1 MKHGLSIGGM
11 LVQLLPESPSG
22 TIWLITMLVIVGAV
36 RGEERCLGY
45 TSSPAPT
52 PANGGYRGWGPLQ
65 SSIIYPFIIKRS
77 QHSTLKGSNI
87 LD

>member
-45 TSSPAPT
+45 TSSPTPT
-52 PANGGYRGWGPLQ
+52 PANCRYV
-65 SSIIYPFIIKRS
+65 
-77 QHSTLKGSNI
+77 
-87 LD
+87 DM

>member
-36 RGEERCLGY
+36 RGEERCLGN
-45 TSSPAPT
+45 TSSPTPT
-52 PANGGYRGWGPLQ
+52 SALQTLRNPYRLSGNFL
-65 SSIIYPFIIKRS
+65 F
-77 QHSTLKGSNI
+77 LLAFNC
-87 LD
+87 